1 MAALHPHDTFSFTSP
16 PFNQN
21 LFSPCLDAYTLLSSF
36 ARNKGGTQTHLR
48 SASSVRFDCQAF
60 FSVNSNSI
68 KTSQPITFFSPSIT
82 SLPSSPT
89 TISGSLQISLAQ
101 ND

>member
-1 MAALHPHDTFSFTSP
+1 MAALHPHDTFSFTST
-16 PFNQN
+16 PFNQT
-21 LFSPCLDAYTLLSSF
+21 LSPFCFMSIPRF

-48 SASSVRFDCQAF
+48 SASSVRFDRQAF
-60 FSVNSNSI
+60 FSVNSNCI

-89 TISGSLQISLAQ
+89 TISGSLKICCAE